1 MRAPKP
7 VDPRRSALMRAVR
20 RTGTSPETIVSLALR
35 ELGAAYRRDV
45 RSLPGSPD
53 FANKK
58 RRWAIFVNG
67 CFWHHHKNCRRATI
81 PKTNSAFWS
90 AKFID
95 NRARDARSFRAL
107 RRRGYR
113 VAVIW
118 ECEVAEAADRL
129 RKRISKVLESR
140 RVDMAETVDH

>member
-20 RTGTSPETIVSLALR
+20 RTGTTPETIVSLALR

-81 PKTNSAFWS
+81 PKTNSAFWR

-95 NRARDARSFRAL
+95 NRVRDARTVWAL

-113 VAVIW
+113 VVVIW
-118 ECEVAEAADRL
+118 ECDVAEAGERL
-129 RKRISKVLESR
+129 LKRISKVLETR
-140 RVDMAETVDH
+140 RVDVAETVDH